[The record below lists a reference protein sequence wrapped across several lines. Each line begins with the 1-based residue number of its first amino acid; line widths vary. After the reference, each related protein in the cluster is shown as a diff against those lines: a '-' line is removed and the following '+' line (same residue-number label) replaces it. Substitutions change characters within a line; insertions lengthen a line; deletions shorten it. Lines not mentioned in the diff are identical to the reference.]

1 MSGVVWAISEHF
13 FLIHRVL
20 YTNNVLLCEQIT
32 YYDDDYDSY
41 NDYYYDD
48 KFGIKGDEDSLRG
61 SRRVLRV
68 SSLFKFKIGRAHV

>member
-32 YYDDDYDSY
+32 YYDD
-41 NDYYYDD
+41 NYYYDD

-61 SRRVLRV
+61 SRCVLHV
-68 SSLFKFKIGRAHV
+68 SSLFKFISFILFFYVFCYI